1 MDFAGPF
8 FILAIVAMSFLA
20 WIVTTAIR
28 ARHGYPIENEW
39 GGMVTRDGD
48 AEIKRLNAELQQE
61 NRLLRGKVDRLEERL
76 QVLER
81 IATDAPARLSA
92 TIETLR

>member
-1 MDFAGPF
+1 MELGIPPF
-8 FILAIVAMSFLA
+8 VLAIIAMSFIA
-20 WIVTTAIR
+20 WIITTAIR

-61 NRLLRGKVDRLEERL
+61 NQLLRGKVDRLEERL

-81 IATDAPARLSA
+81 IATDTPARLSA